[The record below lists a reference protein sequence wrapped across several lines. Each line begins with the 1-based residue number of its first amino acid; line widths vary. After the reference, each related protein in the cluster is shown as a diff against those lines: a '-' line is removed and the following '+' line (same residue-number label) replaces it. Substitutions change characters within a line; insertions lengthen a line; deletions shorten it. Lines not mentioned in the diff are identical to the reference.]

1 MLTVSQKTM
10 AKPQNKDNY
19 YFTQETED
27 AIVRYNASSDPVF
40 RDKIF
45 TKEIYYPLYKLAE
58 NIIHTFKFYYL
69 DVDSIED
76 LKLDVVSMLV
86 EEKLFRF
93 DPTNGAKAFSY
104 FQTIVKRWLIN
115 YNNKNYKKLKQVGSF
130 EEMEDSYEVE
140 GVPNSERK
148 VKIATI
154 VNLFVENSY
163 ENMEE
168 LFPKDQDQ
176 KVADA
181 ILTLFNSR
189 HDLEIFRKK
198 ALYIYI
204 REMTDCETPTLTK
217 VISKLKDEFYTLHKT
232 YQEAGFLI
240 Q

>member
-1 MLTVSQKTM
+1 M

-27 AIVRYNASSDPVF
+27 AIVRYNASSDPIF
-40 RDKIF
+40 RDTIF
-45 TKEIYYPLYKLAE
+45 KQEIYYPLYKLAE

-86 EEKLFRF
+86 EEKLHRF
-93 DPTNGAKAFSY
+93 DTTNGAKAFSY

-115 YNNKNYKKLKQVGSF
+115 YNNRNYKKLKQIGSF

-140 GVPNSERK
+140 GLQDSSRK
-148 VKIATI
+148 VTLATI
-154 VNLFVENSY
+154 VNMFVESSY
-163 ENMEE
+163 ENIEE
-168 LFPKDQDQ
+168 IFPKEQDQ

-181 ILTLFNSR
+181 ILTLFKTR

-217 VISKLKDEFYTLHKT
+217 VISKLKEEFYKIYSA
-232 YQEAGFLI
+232 YQDAGYTI

>member
-1 MLTVSQKTM
+1 M
-10 AKPQNKDNY
+10 AKPPNKDNY

-27 AIVRYNASSDPVF
+27 AIVRYNASSDPIY
-40 RDKIF
+40 RDKVF
-45 TKEIYYPLYKLAE
+45 KKEIYHPLYKLAE

-69 DVDSIED
+69 DVASIED

-86 EEKLFRF
+86 EEKLHRF

-115 YNNKNYKKLKQVGSF
+115 YNNRNYKKLKQVGSF
-130 EEMEDSYEVE
+130 DEMEDSYEVE

-148 VKIATI
+148 ISLAKI
-154 VNLFVENSY
+154 VDFFVDNSY
-163 ENMEE
+163 TDIEV
-168 LFPKDQDQ
+168 LFTREQDQ

-181 ILTLFNSR
+181 ILTLFKTR

-217 VISKLKDEFYTLHKT
+217 VISKLKEEFYKVYKS
-232 YQEAGFLI
+232 YQDAGFTI

>member
-1 MLTVSQKTM
+1 M

-19 YFTQETED
+19 YFTQGTED
-27 AIVRYNASSDPVF
+27 AIVRYNASSDPIL

-45 TKEIYYPLYKLAE
+45 TNEIYYPFYKLAE

-86 EEKLFRF
+86 EEKIHRF
-93 DPTNGAKAFSY
+93 DATNGAKAFSY

-115 YNNKNYKKLKQVGSF
+115 YNNKNYKKLKQIGSF

-140 GVPNSERK
+140 GVPNSERR
-148 VKIATI
+148 IALASI
-154 VNLFVENSY
+154 VNFFVESSY
-163 ENMEE
+163 KDIDI
-168 LFPKDQDQ
+168 LFPKEQDQ

-217 VISKLKDEFYTLHKT
+217 VISKLKEEFYRVHKS
-232 YQEAGFLI
+232 YQDAGFTI

>member
-1 MLTVSQKTM
+1 M
-10 AKPQNKDNY
+10 AKQQSKDNY

-40 RDKIF
+40 RDKVF
-45 TKEIYYPLYKLAE
+45 RAEIYYPLYKLAE

-86 EEKLFRF
+86 EEKLHRF
-93 DPTNGAKAFSY
+93 DPNNGAKAFSY

-115 YNNKNYKKLKQVGSF
+115 YNNRNYKKLKQVGSF
-130 EEMEDSYEVE
+130 DEVEDSYEIVSVSKAE
-140 GVPNSERK
+140 KKITTAALVHIFVDSTYRDMGVIFQKE
-148 VKIATI
+148 
-154 VNLFVENSY
+154 
-163 ENMEE
+163 
-168 LFPKDQDQ
+168 QDQ

-181 ILTLFNSR
+181 VLTLFKTC
-189 HDLEIFRKK
+189 HDLEIFKKK

-204 REMTDCETPTLTK
+204 REITDCETPTLTR
-217 VISKLKDEFYTLHKT
+217 VISKLRQEFTITYRT
-232 YQEAGFLI
+232 YQEAGFHI

>member
-1 MLTVSQKTM
+1 ME
-10 AKPQNKDNY
+10 KPKNNNY

-40 RDKIF
+40 RDTVFK
-45 TKEIYYPLYKLAE
+45 KEIYYPLYKLAE

-76 LKLDVVSMLV
+76 LKLDIVSMLV
-86 EEKLFRF
+86 EEKLHRF

-115 YNNKNYKKLKQVGSF
+115 YNNRNYKKLKQVGSF
-130 EEMEDSYEVE
+130 EEMEDSYETGLDKDNTQVMML
-140 GVPNSERK
+140 S
-148 VKIATI
+148 
-154 VNLFVENSY
+154 NLLTLYVDLMY
-163 ENMEE
+163 ENMDIN
-168 LFPKDQDQ
+168 FPKEQEA

-181 ILTLFNSR
+181 VLTLFKTR

-217 VISKLKDEFYTLHKT
+217 VISKLKLEFYKLYNS
-232 YQEAGFLI
+232 YQEAGFSI

>member
-1 MLTVSQKTM
+1 M
-10 AKPQNKDNY
+10 AKPPNKDNY
-19 YFTQETED
+19 YFTQGTED
-27 AIVRYNASSDPVF
+27 AIVRYNASSDPIF
-40 RDKIF
+40 RDEVFK
-45 TKEIYYPLYKLAE
+45 KEIYHPLYKLAE

-86 EEKLFRF
+86 EEKLHRF
-93 DPTNGAKAFSY
+93 DATNGAKAFSY

-115 YNNKNYKKLKQVGSF
+115 YNNRNYKKLKQVGSF
-130 EEMEDSYEVE
+130 EEMEDSYEVD
-140 GVPNSERK
+140 GINNLGRK
-148 VKIATI
+148 VTLVEV

-163 ENMEE
+163 SSIDN
-168 LFPKDQDQ
+168 LFPKEQDQ

-181 ILTLFNSR
+181 ILTLFRTR

-204 REMTDCETPTLTK
+204 REMTDCETPTLTR
-217 VISKLKDEFYTLHKT
+217 VISKLKEEFYRIHKS
-232 YQEAGFLI
+232 YQEAGFSI

>member
-1 MLTVSQKTM
+1 MPTVSQKTM

-40 RDKIF
+40 RDTVFK
-45 TKEIYYPLYKLAE
+45 KEIYHPLYKLAE

-86 EEKLFRF
+86 EEKLHRF
-93 DPTNGAKAFSY
+93 DATNGAKAFSY

-115 YNNKNYKKLKQVGSF
+115 YNNRNYKKLKQVGSF

-140 GVPNSERK
+140 GLPDSERR
-148 VKIATI
+148 IPLASI
-154 VNLFVENSY
+154 MNFFIESSY
-163 ENMEE
+163 ENIEE
-168 LFPKDQDQ
+168 LFPKEQDQ

-181 ILTLFNSR
+181 ILTLFKTR

-217 VISKLKDEFYTLHKT
+217 VISKLKEEFYKVHKS
-232 YQEAGFLI
+232 YQDAGFTI

>member
-1 MLTVSQKTM
+1 MPTVSQKIM

-19 YFTQETED
+19 YFTQQTED

-45 TKEIYYPLYKLAE
+45 QQEIYLPLYKLAE

-86 EEKLFRF
+86 EEKLHRF

-130 EEMEDSYEVE
+130 DEMEDSYE
-140 GVPNSERK
+140 SELDSKYSREIK
-148 VKIATI
+148 LAEVVDKFVKESYSTI
-154 VNLFVENSY
+154 KQD
-163 ENMEE
+163 
-168 LFPKDQDQ
+168 FPKIPDQT
-176 KVADA
+176 VADA
-181 ILTLFNSR
+181 ILTLFKTR
-189 HDLEIFRKK
+189 QDLDIFRKK

-204 REMTDCETPTLTK
+204 REMTECETPTLTR
-217 VISKLKDEFYTLHKT
+217 VISKLKENFYKTCTT
-232 YQEAGFLI
+232 YQEAGYEI